1 LGYIASLV
9 SKKKKK
15 RKEKKKERK
24 KCCWKADGKGS
35 IITFRGKT
43 SRVSVENLRVPD
55 VDLTRL

>member
-1 LGYIASLV
+1 LYQ
-9 SKKKKK
+9 KKKEK